1 MRMTFRRRA
10 LAGLAALAVLVAAC
24 GGDDEP
30 GVGVDEDP
38 DLDAEVTL
46 SYWLWDSNQLPAYEQ
61 CAADFTA
68 ESGIEID
75 FELFGWDDYWSNLT
89 TQFTAGRAPDVF
101 TDHLAFYPEFV
112 ESEVLIPL
120 DEFIER
126 DGVDMDQ
133 YFPGLADLWQGQD
146 GLQYGLPKDWD
157 TIALIYDEQQLEEA
171 GLSPEDVTQA
181 TWNAEDGGSFEQL
194 IARLT
199 IDASGVRGDEDGFD
213 ADNVEVHGFGYS
225 NPAEAAGQANW
236 SGFARSIGFTHLAD
250 ENPWGVEYQFDD
262 PALAATLGWWREM
275 IEAGY
280 AAPLEAVQGLG
291 QATLFE
297 TGSIAL
303 TVDGS
308 WTVGTYTGLDR
319 GVGFAPLPEG
329 PEGRW
334 SMFNGLADSITID
347 TDHPEEAW
355 AWVRYLGSLDCQR
368 IVGENAIVFPAIE
381 EASDVAQQAY
391 ADLGVDV
398 GAWNYYLEQ
407 ETTFLFPVT
416 DNYDRV
422 NAEMAPAVEEILL
435 GRADATE
442 RLEQVQA
449 AVDAIMGTG

>member
-1 MRMTFRRRA
+1 MRTTFRRQV
-10 LAGLAALAVLVAAC
+10 LAALAALAVFVAAC
-24 GGDDEP
+24 NGG
-30 GVGVDEDP
+30 EDP
-38 DLDAEVTL
+38 LAAEEEPELASDVTL
-46 SYWLWDSNQLPAYEQ
+46 SYWLWDSNQMPAYEE
-61 CAADFTA
+61 CAANFTDDT
-68 ESGIEID
+68 GIEID

-126 DGVDMDQ
+126 DEHDMDQ

-146 GLQYGLPKDWD
+146 GRQYGLPKDWD
-157 TIALIYDEQQLEEA
+157 TIALIYDNAMLDDA
-171 GLSPEDVTQA
+171 GLSSDDIATA
-181 TWNAEDGGSFEQL
+181 TWNADDGGTFQDI

-199 IDASGVRGDEDGFD
+199 VDENGVRGDEDGFD
-213 ADNVEVHGFGYS
+213 PDNVAVYGFGYS

-236 SGFARSIGFTHLAD
+236 SGFARSLGFTHLAD

-262 PALAATLGWWREM
+262 PELAATLTWWRDM

-303 TVDGS
+303 TTDGS
-308 WTVGTYTGLDR
+308 WMVGTYTGLDR
-319 GVGFAPLPEG
+319 EVGFAPLPEG

-355 AWVRYLGSLDCQR
+355 AWVRYLGSIDCQR
-368 IVGENAIVFPAIE
+368 IVGENAIVFPAIQ

-398 GAWNYYLEQ
+398 GAWNLYLDQ

-422 NAEMAPAVEEILL
+422 NSEMAPAVEEILL
-435 GRADATE
+435 GRADATD
-442 RLEQVQA
+442 RLQQVQS
-449 AVDAIMGTG
+449 AVDTIMGAN

>member
-1 MRMTFRRRA
+1 MRKNFRHRA
-10 LAGLAALAVLVAAC
+10 LAGLAALAVIVAAC
-24 GGDDEP
+24 GSDDP
-30 GVGVDEDP
+30 AAIGVDEDP
-38 DLDAEVTL
+38 DLDTDVTL

-61 CAADFTA
+61 CAADFTE

-75 FELFGWDDYWSNLT
+75 IDLFGWDDYWSNLT

-101 TDHLAFYPEFV
+101 TDHLAFYPQFV

-126 DGVDMDQ
+126 DGVDMDK

-157 TIALIYDEQQLEEA
+157 TIALIYNVGMLDDADLSADEVGA
-171 GLSPEDVTQA
+171 A
-181 TWNAEDGGSFEQL
+181 TWNADDGGSFEQL
-194 IARLT
+194 IARLSV
-199 IDASGVRGDEDGFD
+199 DENGVRGDEDGFD
-213 ADNVEVHGFGYS
+213 PDNVEVHGFGYS

-250 ENPWGVEYQFDD
+250 DNPWGVQYQFDD
-262 PALAATLGWWREM
+262 PALADTLTWWRDM

-280 AAPLEAVQGLG
+280 AAPLEAVTGLG

-303 TVDGS
+303 VVDGS
-308 WTVGTYTGLDR
+308 WTLGTYTGLDR
-319 GVGFAPLPEG
+319 EVGFAPLPEG

-334 SMFNGLADSITID
+334 SMFNGLADSITTD

-355 AWVRYLGSLDCQR
+355 AWVRYLGSIDCQR
-368 IVGENAIVFPAIE
+368 IVGESAVVFPAIQ
-381 EASDVAQQAY
+381 EASDIAQQAY
-391 ADLGVDV
+391 ADRGVDV
-398 GAWNYYLEQ
+398 SAWNYYLEQ

-416 DNYDRV
+416 DYYDQV
-422 NAEMAPAVEEILL
+422 NSEMAPAVEEILL
-435 GRADATE
+435 GRVDAAE
-442 RLEQVQA
+442 RLAQVQT
-449 AVDAIMGTG
+449 AVDAVMGAG